1 MLNKVILIGYLG
13 ADPESKTMNSGAEVV
28 NFRLATSESYT
39 DKNTNQKVEKTEW
52 HSVVVFNP
60 HLAKIALQYLNKG
73 SKVYVEGKLQ
83 TRKWQDK
90 NGIDRFT
97 TEIVL
102 PQYKGELQLLDAKLL
117 DAKKEQST
125 PSPITSQ
132 SYAIASGA
140 SDYSIS
146 AHDSMLKI

>member
-28 NFRLATSESYT
+28 NFRMATSESYT
-39 DKNTNQKVEKTEW
+39 DKSTNQKVSKTEW

-73 SKVYVEGKLQ
+73 SKVYIEGQLQ

-90 NGIDRFT
+90 NGQERYT
-97 TEIVL
+97 TEIIL
-102 PQYKGELQLLDAKLL
+102 PHYKGDLKLL
-117 DAKKEQST
+117 DGKNDDNQEQSS
-125 PSPITSQ
+125 SPYDR
-132 SYAIASGA
+132 SYQRPL
-140 SDYSIS
+140 DMP
-146 AHDSMLKI
+146 HTNMNDSVPF

>member
-60 HLAKIALQYLNKG
+60 HLAKIALQYLHKG

-102 PQYKGELQLLDAKLL
+102 SQYKGELQLLDAK
-117 DAKKEQST
+117 KEQST
-125 PSPITSQ
+125 PSSITSQ
-132 SYAIASGA
+132 SYAIASGTD
-140 SDYSIS
+140 DYGIS
-146 AHDSMLKI
+146 AHDSMPF

>member
-1 MLNKVILIGYLG
+1 MLNKVTLIGRLG
-13 ADPESKTMNSGAEVV
+13 ANPESKTMNSGAEIV
-28 NFRLATSESYT
+28 NFRIATSESYT
-39 DKNTNQKVEKTEW
+39 DKKTNQKIEKTEW

-90 NGIDRFT
+90 NGHERYS

-102 PQYKGELQLLDAKLL
+102 PQFKGQLFLLDG
-117 DAKKEQST
+117 KKENHDNDEL
-125 PSPITSQ
+125 SPTSHTLSQ
-132 SYAIASGA
+132 DYAVASGA
-140 SDYSIS
+140 SDYGIS
-146 AHDSMLKI
+146 LSDSMPF

>member
-1 MLNKVILIGYLG
+1 MLNKVTLIGRLG
-13 ADPESKTMNSGAEVV
+13 ADPESKTMNSGTEVV
-28 NFRLATSESYT
+28 NFSIATSESYT
-39 DKNTNQKVEKTEW
+39 DKKNNQKVEKTEW

-90 NGIDRFT
+90 NGHDRYT

-102 PQYKGELQLLDAKLL
+102 PQFKGELYLL

-125 PSPITSQ
+125 PSSVTSQ
-132 SYAIASGA
+132 NYAIVSGA
-140 SDYSIS
+140 KDYSTS
-146 AHDSMLKI
+146 LNDSMPF

>member
-1 MLNKVILIGYLG
+1 MLNKVTLIGRLG
-13 ADPESKTMNSGAEVV
+13 ADPESKTMNSGTEVV
-28 NFRLATSESYT
+28 NFSIATSESYT
-39 DKNTNQKVEKTEW
+39 DKKNNQKVEKTEW

-90 NGIDRFT
+90 NGIDRYT

-102 PQYKGELQLLDAKLL
+102 PQFKGELYLL

-125 PSPITSQ
+125 PSSVTSQ
-132 SYAIASGA
+132 NYAIASGA
-140 SDYSIS
+140 KDYSAS
-146 AHDSMLKI
+146 LNDSMPF